1 MFVPILTGF
10 LIESF
15 VTSFDTFE
23 KHHRQKNG
31 TEEDISKQHEMELR
45 LLNANSETE
54 KAASENKRK
63 FHPKHQVVRKILEE
77 RHTIATTEKKIYGV
91 DAQLK
96 DALISSLR
104 KRKNSLLQKVSMKDA
119 AIMKQQR
126 KLMRVSRESRTL
138 SHINKTLRSEMK
150 KRLEDSGNGT
160 REVNIDMENLIEDII
175 NAEQVP
181 GSPPMPPK
189 L

>member
-45 LLNANSETE
+45 LLKTNSETA
-54 KAASENKRK
+54 KAASENQRK

-77 RHTIATTEKKIYGV
+77 RHTMANTEKKIYGV

-96 DALISSLR
+96 DALITSLR
-104 KRKNSLLQKVSMKDA
+104 KRKNSLIQKLDLKDA
-119 AIMKQQR
+119 ALMRQQR
-126 KLMRVSRESRTL
+126 KLMSVSRDSRRLTQ
-138 SHINKTLRSEMK
+138 INSTLRHEMK
-150 KRLEDSGNGT
+150 KRLENSEKGT
-160 REVNIDMENLIEDII
+160 TEVNVEIENLVQDII
-175 NAEQVP
+175 HSEQVP
-181 GSPPMPPK
+181 DSPPMPPK
-189 L
+189 V